1 MSIDGAERRQDEFD
15 KVLGA
20 LRTYSAKKEE
30 YIKANNRLL
39 NNAKKNYNGRE
50 KIIEGIKNGIFPL
63 KYEEK
68 EEDETRYE
76 EEEYN
81 IRNENGLID

>member
-1 MSIDGAERRQDEFD
+1 M
-15 KVLGA
+15 
-20 LRTYSAKKEE
+20 
-30 YIKANNRLL
+30 
-39 NNAKKNYNGRE
+39 
-50 KIIEGIKNGIFPL
+50 FPL

>member
-39 NNAKKNYNGRE
+39 NYAKKITMDE
-50 KIIEGIKNGIFPL
+50 KKLL
-63 KYEEK
+63 KGLK
-68 EEDETRYE
+68 M
-76 EEEYN
+76 EYFH
-81 IRNENGLID
+81 

>member
-20 LRTYSAKKEE
+20 LRTYSGKKEE

-39 NNAKKNYNGRE
+39 NNAKKITMDE
-50 KIIEGIKNGIFPL
+50 KKLL
-63 KYEEK
+63 KGLK
-68 EEDETRYE
+68 M
-76 EEEYN
+76 EYFH
-81 IRNENGLID
+81 

>member
-1 MSIDGAERRQDEFD
+1 MLIDGAERRQDEFD

-39 NNAKKNYNGRE
+39 NNAKKITMDE
-50 KIIEGIKNGIFPL
+50 KKLL
-63 KYEEK
+63 K
-68 EEDETRYE
+68 
-76 EEEYN
+76 
-81 IRNENGLID
+81 G